1 MIGTAWF
8 VLGGGVAGLIAGSF
22 IATLVLRWPQGR
34 GLGGRSRCDGCARVL
49 GIRDLVPVASYLAVR
64 GRCRACGAEIDRRH
78 LRIEAACAFIG
89 ALALGV
95 APGVAG
101 MAGAL
106 FGWQLLA
113 LAALDFEHFWL
124 PDRLT
129 GLLGLTGLLAAC
141 VTGDPLAA
149 RLIGGAAGFASL
161 FMIAWIYERLR
172 GRKGMGAGDP
182 KLLGAIG
189 LWLGWRA
196 LPFVLVAASAV
207 GLLAVAVAALRGKR
221 IAGDTRLPLGTLMA
235 LAAFPVWILGAQG

>member
-8 VLGGGVAGLIAGSF
+8 ALGGAVAGLIAGSF
-22 IATLVLRWPQGR
+22 IATLVLRWPAGR
-34 GLGGRSRCDGCARVL
+34 GLGGRSHCEGCARVL

-64 GRCRACGAEIDRRH
+64 GHCRACGSEIDRRH
-78 LRIEAACAFIG
+78 LHIEVACAFVG
-89 ALALGV
+89 AIALGV

-129 GLLGLTGLLAAC
+129 GLLGLTGLLAAW

-149 RLIGGAAGFASL
+149 RLIGGASGFASL
-161 FMIAWIYERLR
+161 FMIAWIYEWLR

-221 IAGDTRLPLGTLMA
+221 IAGNTQLPLGTLMA
-235 LAAFPVWILGAQG
+235 VAAFPVWMLGTQG

>member
-141 VTGDPLAA
+141 ATGDPLAA

-189 LWLGWRA
+189 IWLGWRA